1 MVVQRL
7 IEFADNYKDL
17 LLTTGL
23 KWKELNGLI
32 DVNMDGYTYSAL
44 KNRYLCVPDI
54 SRTSNVKPTLLVD
67 KLDYVF
73 GYYEKGSEREKSKAR
88 HEAYLNLLE
97 EYITVTGDEEVELVI

>member
-1 MVVQRL
+1 QRL
-7 IEFADNYKDL
+7 IEFAEHYEDL
-17 LLTTGL
+17 LPTTGY
-23 KWKELNGLI
+23 KQKEIQGLI
-32 DVNMDGYTYSAL
+32 DVDKSGFTYSPL

-97 EYITVTGDEEVELVI
+97 EYITVTGDEEVELVIN